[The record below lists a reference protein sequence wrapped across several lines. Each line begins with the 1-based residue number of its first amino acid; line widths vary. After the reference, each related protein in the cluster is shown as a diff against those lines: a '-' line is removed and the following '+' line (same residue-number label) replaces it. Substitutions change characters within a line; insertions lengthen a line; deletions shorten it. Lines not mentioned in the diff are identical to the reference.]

1 MSCINLWYNWGGGGE
16 WGQVNFVVWNI
27 IEWSFLL
34 HCKQIHWS
42 LVNRAHII
50 LTFSNKISAFNS
62 HWIKS
67 KYCQPK
73 SILKTNFP
81 CLTLVKEQEAMRGM
95 ISYVFMFW
103 KGCLLIDRNNSLQL
117 AFHSSTKIS
126 RLSCNI
132 CRRLQEIHPFGQS
145 LWKLRDS
152 KKKIDQWKK
161 VSALLGAYVNLFHC
175 FFFFLPNRL
184 LWKRRDCLTTSPI
197 MKKPKSAN

>member
-1 MSCINLWYNWGGGGE
+1 MGAGKLCGLEHHW
-16 WGQVNFVVWNI
+16 VI
-27 IEWSFLL
+27 IPSTLYL
-34 HCKQIHWS
+34 QIHWS
-42 LVNRAHII
+42 LVNRAHVI

-67 KYCQPK
+67 KYCQPN

-126 RLSCNI
+126 RLLCNI

-152 KKKIDQWKK
+152 KKKRSVKK
-161 VSALLGAYVNLFHC
+161 GKCAARSLGQPFSL

>member
-1 MSCINLWYNWGGGGE
+1 MGAGKLCGLEHHW
-16 WGQVNFVVWNI
+16 VI
-27 IEWSFLL
+27 IPSTLYL
-34 HCKQIHWS
+34 QIHWS
-42 LVNRAHII
+42 LVNRAHVI

-67 KYCQPK
+67 KYCQPN

-152 KKKIDQWKK
+152 KKKDQWKK
-161 VSALLGAYVNLFHC
+161 VSVLLGAYVNLFHC
-175 FFFFLPNRL
+175 FFSFCPTDFSEKGGTAWVLVL
-184 LWKRRDCLTTSPI
+184 LWRNQNLQTNSSSVDLP
-197 MKKPKSAN
+197 

>member
-1 MSCINLWYNWGGGGE
+1 MSCINLWYKGEGGE

-145 LWKLRDS
+145 LWKLHDS
-152 KKKIDQWKK
+152 KKKKSVKK
-161 VSALLGAYVNLFHC
+161 GKCTARSLWQPFSM
-175 FFFFLPNRL
+175 FFFLFAQQTSLKKEGL
-184 LWKRRDCLTTSPI
+184 LDY
-197 MKKPKSAN
+197 

>member
-42 LVNRAHII
+42 LVNRAHVI

-152 KKKIDQWKK
+152 KKKRSVKK
-161 VSALLGAYVNLFHC
+161 GKCAARSLRQPFSL
-175 FFFFLPNRL
+175 FFFLFAQQTSLKKEGL
-184 LWKRRDCLTTSPI
+184 LDY
-197 MKKPKSAN
+197 